1 MHYVIIGNSA
11 AAIGAVEG
19 IRQVDK
25 KGRITVISDEPYHT
39 YSRPLISYYLAGK
52 VTADKMVYRD
62 GGFYEANGVIPLLG
76 RKAVAVDT
84 KGKKVTLDDGDTV
97 KYDKLLVATGGKP
110 IVPPIKGLDK
120 AKEGV
125 YTFLKFD
132 DVKGIQQVA
141 AAGKKAVVIG
151 AGLIG
156 LKAAEA
162 LLKLGLDIT
171 VVELANRVLSAILD
185 EEAGAMVQGC
195 LEDAG
200 MKFEL
205 NTTVKEVAGK
215 QKISGVTLE
224 NGKKLDCDLLVVAIG
239 VQPNTDV
246 VQGTEIQVNR
256 GIVTDEHLQTSAA
269 HVYAAGDVAE
279 GYDLVYGAKRVLPL
293 LPNAYMQGEVAGRNM
308 AGAETVFAGGVAM
321 NAIGFY
327 DLPMLTAGIIKP
339 DSDAYEVLTEADPAT
354 RTYRKIVV
362 RDNRLVGYI
371 CLNKVD
377 RAGILTGLIREKADI
392 GAFKDALVRPDFGY
406 IHFPQEIRKDRL
418 TGGIAG

>member
-1 MHYVIIGNSA
+1 MNYVIIGNSA

-25 KGRITVISDEPYHT
+25 KGQITIISEEPYHT
-39 YSRPLISYYLAGK
+39 YSRPLISYWLAGK
-52 VTADKMVYRD
+52 VSADNMIYRD
-62 GGFYEANGVIPLLG
+62 GSFYEANSVTPLLG
-76 RKAVAVDT
+76 RKAVSVDP
-84 KGKKVTLDDGDTV
+84 KGKKVVLDDGDTV

-110 IVPPIKGLDK
+110 IMPPMKGLD
-120 AKEGV
+120 KEGV
-125 YTFLKFD
+125 YTFIKFD
-132 DVKGIQQVA
+132 DVKAIQEVA
-141 AAGKKAVVIG
+141 APGKKAVVIG

-185 EEAGAMVQGC
+185 EGAGAMVQGC

-200 MKFEL
+200 IKFEL
-205 NTTVKEVAGK
+205 NTTVKEVGGGK
-215 QKISGVTLE
+215 KVTGVTLE

-246 VQGTEIQVNR
+246 IKDSGIQVNR
-256 GIVTDEHLQTSAA
+256 GIVVDEHMRTSSAN
-269 HVYAAGDVAE
+269 VYAAGDVAE
-279 GYDLVYGAKRVLPL
+279 GFDLVSGANRVLPL

-308 AGAETVFAGGVAM
+308 AGAETVFAGGMAM

-354 RTYRKIVV
+354 RTYRKIVIK
-362 RDNRLVGYI
+362 DNRLVGYI

-377 RAGILTGLIREKADI
+377 RAGILTGLIRDKVNI
-392 GAFKDALVRPDFGY
+392 GEYKESLARPDFGY
-406 IHFPQEIRKDRL
+406 VHFPQEFRQDRL
-418 TGGIAG
+418 TGGITG

>member
-1 MHYVIIGNSA
+1 MDYVIIGNSA
-11 AAIGAVEG
+11 AAIGAIEG

-25 KGRITVISDEPYHT
+25 KGQITIISDEPYHT

-52 VTADKMVYRD
+52 VAEDKMFYRD
-62 GGFYEANGVIPLLG
+62 SSFYEANGVSPLLG
-76 RKAVAVDT
+76 CKALSVDT
-84 KGKKVTLDDGDTV
+84 KGKTVVLAGGDTV
-97 KYDKLLVATGGKP
+97 KYDKLLIATGGKP

-120 AKEGV
+120 NGI

-132 DVKGIQQVA
+132 DVRAIQEAA
-141 AAGKKAVVIG
+141 AAGKKAVIIG

-171 VVELANRVLSAILD
+171 VVEKANRVLSAILD

-195 LEDAG
+195 LIDVG

-205 NTTVKEVAGK
+205 NTTVIEVAGK
-215 QKISGVTLE
+215 QKVSGVTLE
-224 NGKKLDCDLLVVAIG
+224 NGKKIDCDLLVVAIG

-246 VQGTEIQVNR
+246 VQGTEIQVHN
-256 GIVTDEHLQTSAA
+256 GIVTDERMQTGAA
-269 HVYAAGDVAE
+269 HIYAAGDVAE
-279 GYDLVYGAKRVLPL
+279 GYDLVYGIKRVLPL

-308 AGAETVFAGGVAM
+308 AGADTFFEGGVAM

-327 DLPMLTAGIIKP
+327 NLPMLTAGIIKP
-339 DSDAYEVLTEADPAT
+339 AADECEVFVEADPAA
-354 RTYRKIVV
+354 RTYRKIIVK
-362 RDNRLVGYI
+362 DNRLVGYI

-392 GAFKDALVRPDFGY
+392 GTFKDALIKSDFGY
-406 IHFPQEIRKDRL
+406 VHFPRGLRQERL
-418 TGGIAG
+418 MGGITG